1 MAIRSV
7 AVQLTANVAGFV
19 AGMQTAAASVR
30 STVAGMTAATASGQQ
45 FRTGLDSVGAAAGR
59 AGLVAAAGIGAIVYA
74 SGRFDKAMSAVE
86 AATHESA
93 QGMSQLREAALEAGK
108 ETAYSA
114 TEAAGAIEELAK
126 AGVSTSDILSGG
138 LDGAL
143 SLAAAGALDVGD
155 AAEIAASAMT
165 QFALEGS
172 DLSHVADLLAAG
184 AGKAQGSVS
193 DLGLALKQSGLVAAQ
208 VGLSIEE
215 TTTALTAMASAGL
228 TGSDAGTSLKT
239 MLLALTPKSQ
249 EAAEIME
256 HLGLSAYDASG
267 EFIGLEAYAGRLQDA
282 LKGMSAEQRTA
293 TLHTI
298 FGTDAIRAANVL
310 YDQGAEGI
318 RKWAGAVDD
327 SGYAAETAAKRLDN
341 LAGDWEKFTGALE
354 TALIGAGDSATGPL
368 RTLVQGATAV
378 VEAFDALPASLKS
391 AGVGLLAVT
400 AIGGGLIAMGAKL
413 ITGLA
418 GARAALAAIGPMA
431 ASSTAG
437 LRRFGA
443 QVRMIPGDLRL
454 LATTAMTAGAQSQR
468 SLTATTAA
476 STRLRSTLG
485 TLGKGAAGIAALTIA
500 TTGLGDSMGLTNTAM
515 LALAGSMAGP
525 WGAAAGAAVG
535 LTLDLASAANE
546 ADKAIADWQA
556 GMAKSEGSLEAQQD
570 VLAKARAQLTAYN
583 DDVSNAGWGKISNL
597 FDPDAIMNGWEAFAT
612 GQSTVEKMAAALQD
626 LEAQSAAN
634 EAAVVELAA
643 AFGDDITPVWK
654 DASVAAD
661 DYASTLERARPA
673 MDALGL
679 SVQDLADMDSSQLSD
694 ATKRIADW
702 TKYADSGQGRTA
714 ALADAVSGLSSD
726 MLSTADSAAE
736 LSTALDELLSPA
748 LDAEAATDAW
758 RKALAELR
766 TELSNT
772 AGFSGYSEAAM
783 KNREATRS
791 YTEATIAM
799 LKSRAEAGAGEKEI
813 ARLLQQSREEF
824 IRQGVAAG
832 QNAEVMRRRANILG
846 LTPKL
851 VRTVMEAAGVEL
863 TTRQVRKLREEYRG
877 LPAKVRTQ
885 LETPGYQLTKKN
897 IQELRREYDLTPAQV
912 RTLIELRDAEARRAI
927 TGVQRELDKTGQMR
941 PNPRVTADGSQA
953 SGVLSRLLDQMRALH
968 DKSVTVT
975 TTYVTRHIRKEQ
987 TESGMG
993 PQPASL
999 LGSLGGLQGARGGRR
1014 DQGWENA
1021 PKPDEPLRRFDT
1033 RMPVEQ
1039 GARLSGIT
1047 SELSELRSSMAE
1059 AGIRWTRSMTRQAGS
1074 LKVLGA
1080 AYDEQTEALDA
1091 AAQAVDQSRQSL
1103 SELQQEA
1110 SAFGAQS
1117 IGRFNADLFA
1127 EDGLSGVMRRLGS
1140 NAGGAESML
1149 STLQALAAA
1158 GLDGEAFRMLAGSG
1172 DLRAAQQL
1180 LAGGSEAI
1188 AAYESGVARQL
1199 AAQQQLSQYVQDSVY
1214 GKAIADQTEVVRRQL
1229 AAMEQQQAR
1238 LAELNAKI
1246 AAQTAVL
1253 EQAIKEEAPKRTG
1266 KEVADA
1272 LSGVAADSARLRPRR
1287 PIDVGGPL

>member
-1 MAIRSV
+1 MGVPGGCQPARPVPYRGGVIATRRERVILDLTDRLSPGLAQAAVASALLQRSLGGTN
-7 AVQLTANVAGFV
+7 AQLTQTQQTTQRTQRSIDQFSGRLSLLAEVAAVIGPALAPIGAVGVGALAGLASQMGFTVVAAGSMALAFRGLGDALGAVNEARINPTAANLEKAREALDKLTPAAQALVSQLAQLAPVMDELKASSQAGFGGIADGLEAV
-19 AGMQTAAASVR
+19 ARRAPDLERIFSSVSYGLGQIAAATGESLASDR
-30 STVAGMTAATASGQQ
+30 WDEFFSFLEANAAPALADMAASAGSLGHALAELWMAFDPINDDFSTGLRESAAAFDDWASGLSQTEGFEEFLAYIEESGPRVWDALGAIANALLQ
-45 FRTGLDSVGAAAGR
+45 IIEAAAPVGSVVLPILETL
-59 AGLVAAAGIGAIVYA
+59 ADGIGAIA
-74 SGRFDKAMSAVE
+74 DSEIGSPLIAAAAAMSLLSRATALWGATSAVSARQFVAGQV
-86 AATHESA
+86 AATRA
-93 QGMSQLREAALEAGK
+93 NLALATQINMSR
-108 ETAYSA
+108 
-114 TEAAGAIEELAK
+114 
-126 AGVSTSDILSGG
+126 AGVAQS
-138 LDGAL
+138 
-143 SLAAAGALDVGD
+143 AAAMQA
-155 AAEIAASAMT
+155 
-165 QFALEGS
+165 
-172 DLSHVADLLAAG
+172 
-184 AGKAQGSVS
+184 
-193 DLGLALKQSGLVAAQ
+193 
-208 VGLSIEE
+208 
-215 TTTALTAMASAGL
+215 
-228 TGSDAGTSLKT
+228 
-239 MLLALTPKSQ
+239 
-249 EAAEIME
+249 
-256 HLGLSAYDASG
+256 
-267 EFIGLEAYAGRLQDA
+267 
-282 LKGMSAEQRTA
+282 
-293 TLHTI
+293 
-298 FGTDAIRAANVL
+298 
-310 YDQGAEGI
+310 
-318 RKWAGAVDD
+318 
-327 SGYAAETAAKRLDN
+327 
-341 LAGDWEKFTGALE
+341 
-354 TALIGAGDSATGPL
+354 L
-368 RTLVQGATAV
+368 RTQ
-378 VEAFDALPASLKS
+378 
-391 AGVGLLAVT
+391 
-400 AIGGGLIAMGAKL
+400 AMG
-413 ITGLA
+413 
-418 GARAALAAIGPMA
+418 
-431 ASSTAG
+431 
-437 LRRFGA
+437 
-443 QVRMIPGDLRL
+443 
-454 LATTAMTAGAQSQR
+454 
-468 SLTATTAA
+468 
-476 STRLRSTLG
+476 
-485 TLGKGAAGIAALTIA
+485 LGKGIAMAGLAMLAFNEDA
-500 TTGLGDSMGLTNTAM
+500 GLSNTAM

-556 GMAKSEGSLEAQQD
+556 SMAKSEGSLEAQQD

>member
-239 MLLALTPKSQ
+239 MLLALTPKSE

-515 LALAGSMAGP
+515 LGLSGMMFGP
-525 WGAAAGAAVG
+525 WGAAIGAGVGLVLDFAAGQKKADESARSFSQTLDRQTGAATRATKKLAFDELSSAG
-535 LTLDLASAANE
+535 LVDWAKEQGIALDDLMDAAIRGGAALERLRDEYNAPMTRSDAYRVASAAAQ
-546 ADKAIADWQA
+546 ADAMLRALERVHAGVADGRQSWRDEVA
-556 GMAKSEGSLEAQQD
+556 AMGETGDAAEDAAGSLDEATS
-570 VLAKARAQLTAYN
+570 AQERLTQ
-583 DDVSNAGWGKISNL
+583 
-597 FDPDAIMNGWEAFAT
+597 AI
-612 GQSTVEKMAAALQD
+612 K
-626 LEAQSAAN
+626 SAA
-634 EAAVVELAA
+634 EALSNRASWRSYMASIDQVTESLKENGRTLDIRTERGRANQEALDGIAESARELAETMKGSA
-643 AFGDDITPVWK
+643 RVQF
-654 DASVAAD
+654 
-661 DYASTLERARPA
+661 LERARG
-673 MDALGL
+673 DF
-679 SVQDLADMDSSQLSD
+679 VD
-694 ATKRIADW
+694 
-702 TKYADSGQGRTA
+702 
-714 ALADAVSGLSSD
+714 
-726 MLSTADSAAE
+726 
-736 LSTALDELLSPA
+736 
-748 LDAEAATDAW
+748 
-758 RKALAELR
+758 
-766 TELSNT
+766 
-772 AGFSGYSEAAM
+772 AAM
-783 KNREATRS
+783 KLG
-791 YTEATIAM
+791 M
-799 LKSRAEAGAGEKEI
+799 GEK
-813 ARLLQQSREEF
+813 AAKRLATELGLLDLVRSKPK
-824 IRQGVAAG
+824 VDVD
-832 QNAEVMRRRANILG
+832 NRRARNAVEDIDSSLERLG
-846 LTPKL
+846 
-851 VRTVMEAAGVEL
+851 R
-863 TTRQVRKLREEYRG
+863 RKTEPRVDADTESARDG
-877 LPAKVRTQ
+877 LLNLQDLLGKVGR
-885 LETPGYQLTKKN
+885 
-897 IQELRREYDLTPAQV
+897 
-912 RTLIELRDAEARRAI
+912 
-927 TGVQRELDKTGQMR
+927 MR

>member
-7 AVQLTANVAGFV
+7 AVQLTASVAGFV

-239 MLLALTPKSQ
+239 MLLALTPKSE

-454 LATTAMTAGAQSQR
+454 LATTAMTTGAQSQR

-515 LALAGSMAGP
+515 LGLSGMMFGP
-525 WGAAAGAAVG
+525 WGAAIGAGVGLVLDFAAGQKKADESARSFSQTLDRQTGAATRATKKLAFDELSSAGLVDWAKEQGIALDDLMDAAIRGGAALERLRDEYNAPMTRSVG
-535 LTLDLASAANE
+535 GRGMVSVASEADAMLDALERVHAGVADGRQSWRDEVAAMGETGDAAEDAAGSLDEATSAQERLTQAIKSAAEALSNRASWRSYMASIDQVTESLKENGRTLDIRTERGRANQEALDGIAESA
-546 ADKAIADWQA
+546 
-556 GMAKSEGSLEAQQD
+556 
-570 VLAKARAQLTAYN
+570 R
-583 DDVSNAGWGKISNL
+583 
-597 FDPDAIMNGWEAFAT
+597 
-612 GQSTVEKMAAALQD
+612 
-626 LEAQSAAN
+626 
-634 EAAVVELAA
+634 ELAETMKGSA
-643 AFGDDITPVWK
+643 RVQF
-654 DASVAAD
+654 
-661 DYASTLERARPA
+661 LERARG
-673 MDALGL
+673 DF
-679 SVQDLADMDSSQLSD
+679 VD
-694 ATKRIADW
+694 
-702 TKYADSGQGRTA
+702 
-714 ALADAVSGLSSD
+714 
-726 MLSTADSAAE
+726 
-736 LSTALDELLSPA
+736 
-748 LDAEAATDAW
+748 
-758 RKALAELR
+758 
-766 TELSNT
+766 
-772 AGFSGYSEAAM
+772 AAM
-783 KNREATRS
+783 KLG
-791 YTEATIAM
+791 M
-799 LKSRAEAGAGEKEI
+799 GEK
-813 ARLLQQSREEF
+813 AAKRLATELGLLDLVRSKPK
-824 IRQGVAAG
+824 VDVD
-832 QNAEVMRRRANILG
+832 NRRARNAVEDIDSSLERLG
-846 LTPKL
+846 
-851 VRTVMEAAGVEL
+851 R
-863 TTRQVRKLREEYRG
+863 RKTEPRVDADTESARDG
-877 LPAKVRTQ
+877 LLNLQDLLGKVGR
-885 LETPGYQLTKKN
+885 
-897 IQELRREYDLTPAQV
+897 
-912 RTLIELRDAEARRAI
+912 
-927 TGVQRELDKTGQMR
+927 MR

-1272 LSGVAADSARLRPRR
+1272 LSGVVADSVRLRPRR